1 MRAVLIVLAVWLA
14 GLGAAAQF
22 AKMSM
27 AYDLLALRY
36 ADQGPLAMAWM
47 VSVVGLV
54 GLVFGTTAGLIVART
69 GPRRAVVAGLV
80 LGAVVSAVQ
89 ALLPAYPVMMGLRV
103 LEGVSHLAIVVVG
116 PTAIAAIAGGRHLGL
131 AMTLWST
138 FFGLTYAVLA
148 VVAPPVLVAGGVPAL
163 FGGHALWMAVAALSL
178 GALLPP
184 DPAPPARAGGGL
196 IAQHVAI
203 YASPSVAAP
212 ALGFVFYT
220 AVYVAMLTL
229 LPPLL
234 PEGLRLPVATGMP
247 LVSIALSL
255 TFGVWALR
263 HVSAV
268 TLVIGGFGLAALGA
282 VIFWAGLGQGAVMA
296 IGALVMMGA
305 LGLVQGASFAAIPA
319 LNPATEDRARA
330 SGAIAQLGNVGTT
343 TGTPLLAWMLAGLGP
358 AGIAAF
364 ALPLCAGG
372 IAMHLWLA
380 RRRAASRS
388 RPGPPT
394 AR

>member
-22 AKMSM
+22 AKVSM

-116 PTAIAAIAGGRHLGL
+116 PTAIAAVAGGRHLGL

-148 VVAPPVLVAGGVPAL
+148 VLAPPVLAAGGVAGL
-163 FGGHALWMAVAALSL
+163 FGGHAVWMGASALML
-178 GALLPP
+178 GRLLPP
-184 DPAPPARAGGGL
+184 DPAPPPRASGGL

-203 YASPSVAAP
+203 YASPHVAAP

-234 PEGLRLPVATGMP
+234 PEGLRLAVATGMP

-268 TLVIGGFGLAALGA
+268 TLVIGGFALAALGA
-282 VIFWAGLGQGAVMA
+282 MIFWVGLGQGAVMA
-296 IGALVMMGA
+296 VGALVMMGA

-343 TGTPLLAWMLAGLGP
+343 TGTPLLAWMLAGMGP

-372 IAMHLWLA
+372 IGMHLWLA
-380 RRRAASRS
+380 GRRAASRS
-388 RPGPPT
+388 RPGSPT
-394 AR
+394 TR

>member
-22 AKMSM
+22 AKVSM

-47 VSVVGLV
+47 VSVVGVV

-69 GPRRAVVAGLV
+69 GPRRAVVAGLM
-80 LGAVVSAVQ
+80 LGAVVSAAQ

-116 PTAIAAIAGGRHLGL
+116 PTAIAAVAGGRHLGL

-148 VVAPPVLVAGGVPAL
+148 VLAPPVLAAGGVAGL
-163 FGGHALWMAVAALSL
+163 FGGHAVWMGAAALL
-178 GALLPP
+178 LARLLPA
-184 DPAPPARAGGGL
+184 DPAPPPRVGGGL

-234 PEGLRLPVATGMP
+234 PEGLRLAVATGMP

-268 TLVIGGFGLAALGA
+268 TLVIGGFGLAAVGA
-282 VIFWAGLGQGAVMA
+282 MIFWVGLGQGAVMA
-296 IGALVMMGA
+296 VGALVMMGA

-319 LNPATEDRARA
+319 LNPSTEDRARA

-343 TGTPLLAWMLAGLGP
+343 TGTPLLAFLLAGMGP

-372 IAMHLWLA
+372 ILMHLWLA
-380 RRRAASRS
+380 GRRAATRS
-388 RPGPPT
+388 RPGSPT